1 MLRQCSHVFS
11 WPLRAPDGRYY
22 RLCASCGAKYEF
34 DWQQMRGIGEG
45 VPQPSRPPFRQPNAR
60 NLAEARPLQLLPS
73 RESPIRVF
81 AENLIEV
88 FQSRPRLAV
97 GYRPSTLW
105 RDVFVPTGAPWRYFW
120 RSLVCHA
127 ITLAVIAALL
137 RPSKLVERRLAFSQ
151 NSQITYYVKSP
162 TFPAREARPAF
173 SSSRSAARTQIRH
186 PAAIRV
192 APGRRTANVNAPQV
206 KLPRTGGSTR
216 IAGLGSSIVAP
227 ALPSA
232 ALSQLHLRGA
242 PGGVP
247 VAPVGPA
254 PEMQGNLRPSLSLS
268 QGPVIGPP
276 SNLAGIPPQRRGM
289 SPESAVVAP
298 PPSVQG
304 LKRSAN
310 AVTIGNSTVVAPAP
324 QVAGVGRDPN
334 GRGGTAPLSL
344 GGSSEIVAPPPQ
356 ITGTFSKREGGLPQ
370 SIAVAPAPSLQG
382 LHSTPTTSTGGNLG
396 AGYTNVV
403 PPVPQISALGGGSG
417 DQRGALSISSE
428 GASVIPPAP
437 SLQGSGT
444 AAGTGAGY
452 SGLRPALPIAAAP
465 SVAPASSSQGVDSS
479 SSEAGPRTQTPDPEF
494 VDNSPAGSVQ
504 EFSLHLVGLASAL
517 PTSSYFSNYEV
528 FIAER
533 RLNKPKSQL
542 IKLVYMFLPYQRRLS
557 DFGITNL
564 QNLKLRVRRDPSC
577 DETLLAMMW
586 PDGESRP
593 KSPDLSSA
601 DSKPAD
607 SSKMLPC
614 YRTSADDYRR
624 ALSKTRQ

>member
-45 VPQPSRPPFRQPNAR
+45 VPQPSRPPFLQPSAR

-88 FQSRPRLAV
+88 FRSRPRLAV
-97 GYRPSTLW
+97 GYRPGTLW

-127 ITLAVIAALL
+127 ITIAVIAALL
-137 RPSKLVERRLAFSQ
+137 RPSKVVERRLAFSQ
-151 NSQITYYVKSP
+151 DSQITYYVKSL

-192 APGRRTANVNAPQV
+192 APGRRTANVNAPRV
-206 KLPRTGGSTR
+206 KLPRTGGTR

-227 ALPSA
+227 ALPAA

-276 SNLAGIPPQRRGM
+276 SNLAGIPSQRRGM

-310 AVTIGNSTVVAPAP
+310 ALTIGNSTVVAPAP

-344 GGSSEIVAPPPQ
+344 RGSSEIVAPPPQ

-370 SIAVAPAPSLQG
+370 SVAVAPAPSLQA

-403 PPVPQISALGGGSG
+403 PPAPQVSGIGNGSG
-417 DQRGALSISSE
+417 DRRGALNISSEGASVIPPAPQVSGIGNGSGDRRGAPSISSE

-437 SLQGSGT
+437 SLQG
-444 AAGTGAGY
+444 A
-452 SGLRPALPIAAAP
+452 
-465 SVAPASSSQGVDSS
+465 
-479 SSEAGPRTQTPDPEF
+479 RT
-494 VDNSPAGSVQ
+494 
-504 EFSLHLVGLASAL
+504 
-517 PTSSYFSNYEV
+517 
-528 FIAER
+528 
-533 RLNKPKSQL
+533 
-542 IKLVYMFLPYQRRLS
+542 
-557 DFGITNL
+557 
-564 QNLKLRVRRDPSC
+564 
-577 DETLLAMMW
+577 
-586 PDGESRP
+586 
-593 KSPDLSSA
+593 
-601 DSKPAD
+601 
-607 SSKMLPC
+607 
-614 YRTSADDYRR
+614 
-624 ALSKTRQ
+624 